1 MHLKHKESI
10 KNIEKALRK
19 NKKKVGMK
27 VALYLGHKTHPSLG
41 MKKSVE
47 KAENGG
53 KE

>member
-1 MHLKHKESI
+1 
-10 KNIEKALRK
+10 
-19 NKKKVGMK
+19 MK